1 MWKSSSILQ
10 PFSLFRHLV
19 LKPNAEQEDDNA
31 ARWLL
36 WTEFAAKALVV
47 TTPAD
52 ATCLRAFFH
61 EYRDMTRGETLRV
74 LAVMRARY
82 DNLKEDFLYTT
93 DLVASWMTTDRAAQ
107 AGCDVKWEGQ
117 IFVHQGVP
125 VIGDEVSVRITTVTY
140 DTASSDSVASVLA
153 YFAGA
158 QRLFGATTYPGGEIR
173 RENDMDKFC

>member
-1 MWKSSSILQ
+1 
-10 PFSLFRHLV
+10 
-19 LKPNAEQEDDNA
+19 
-31 ARWLL
+31 
-36 WTEFAAKALVV
+36 
-47 TTPAD
+47 
-52 ATCLRAFFH
+52 
-61 EYRDMTRGETLRV
+61 MTRGETLRV
-74 LAVMRARY
+74 LAVMRARH